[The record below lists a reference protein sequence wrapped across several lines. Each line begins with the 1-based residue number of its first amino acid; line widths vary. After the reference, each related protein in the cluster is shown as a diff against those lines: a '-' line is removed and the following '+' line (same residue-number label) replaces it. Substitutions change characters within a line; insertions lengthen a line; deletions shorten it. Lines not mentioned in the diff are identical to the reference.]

1 MDDPLHIRPVR
12 QDGRSS
18 AASATS
24 SRAAANL
31 SLERLYRKRAI
42 DRENQRV
49 LRQKNKARLAE
60 LESEVRTLT
69 ARLEQAEA
77 SHSVHSVQAA
87 EAAEAAHSARSRV
100 AQTAA
105 RAQSSSSS
113 LCAIIASLQSLQ
125 VSLGELGELGDAA
138 AALSAT
144 SESGD
149 SNSNVNSI
157 ANSIASTTPGSSP
170 VASASSIFTPSAS
183 AAASAAPTTSRS
195 SISTTV
201 QSISPSP
208 TSNDGTLKGGHT
220 PYVFTDRVMTG
231 VSDNLWGLP
240 GASVTVFD
248 DSTPRNTDFSI
259 DIDLLTRH
267 LPISDEPV
275 GKQFRSLSTSSS
287 TSAYT
292 FRNSITSSV
301 SSASSLL
308 SQTAPNAQATAE
320 AAVYQAA
327 RTEANRLRYAV
338 GSSPVW
344 AVTPSYVPP
353 TSGMDELLSL
363 RGSAANAGL
372 NASRLPPI
380 QTVGG
385 VDINGLPHLSSVHTL
400 LNPIRGGQGQLSPK
414 ALPGLPP
421 LQTSSSAPFAETS
434 PTSSAIAR
442 QVASTITAYNTPER
456 TALLYTICTYLRW
469 LISPSQAHY
478 DAIPD
483 FLRPTAAQLV
493 VPHPFWVDTIAWPL
507 ARDRVI
513 THLDYTHAHTFS
525 ALFARTFSINW
536 PHSLDGILQ
545 RSSTNSEDLVISPA
559 FVHHVRDPANWSVGP
574 ELVDAFPFLDGAVSV
589 RR

>member
-69 ARLEQAEA
+69 ARLEHAEA
-77 SHSVHSVQAA
+77 SHSVHSVQTAQAA
-87 EAAEAAHSARSRV
+87 QAAQSARSQV

-113 LCAIIASLQSLQ
+113 LGAIIASLQSLQ

-149 SNSNVNSI
+149 SNSNATSI

-201 QSISPSP
+201 QSVSPSP

-231 VSDNLWGLP
+231 VSDNLWSLP

-248 DSTPRNTDFSI
+248 DSTPRNTDCKC
-259 DIDLLTRH
+259 
-267 LPISDEPV
+267 IS
-275 GKQFRSLSTSSS
+275 KQP
-287 TSAYT
+287 
-292 FRNSITSSV
+292 NITC
-301 SSASSLL
+301 
-308 SQTAPNAQATAE
+308 T
-320 AAVYQAA
+320 
-327 RTEANRLRYAV
+327 
-338 GSSPVW
+338 
-344 AVTPSYVPP
+344 
-353 TSGMDELLSL
+353 
-363 RGSAANAGL
+363 
-372 NASRLPPI
+372 
-380 QTVGG
+380 
-385 VDINGLPHLSSVHTL
+385 HTL
-400 LNPIRGGQGQLSPK
+400 
-414 ALPGLPP
+414 
-421 LQTSSSAPFAETS
+421 
-434 PTSSAIAR
+434 
-442 QVASTITAYNTPER
+442 
-456 TALLYTICTYLRW
+456 C
-469 LISPSQAHY
+469 
-478 DAIPD
+478 
-483 FLRPTAAQLV
+483 
-493 VPHPFWVDTIAWPL
+493 
-507 ARDRVI
+507 
-513 THLDYTHAHTFS
+513 
-525 ALFARTFSINW
+525 
-536 PHSLDGILQ
+536 
-545 RSSTNSEDLVISPA
+545 
-559 FVHHVRDPANWSVGP
+559 
-574 ELVDAFPFLDGAVSV
+574 
-589 RR
+589 